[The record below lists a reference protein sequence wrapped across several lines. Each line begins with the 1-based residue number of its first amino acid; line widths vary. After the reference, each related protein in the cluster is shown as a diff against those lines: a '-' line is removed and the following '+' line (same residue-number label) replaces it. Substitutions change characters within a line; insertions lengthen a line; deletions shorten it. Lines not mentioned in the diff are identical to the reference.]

1 MKLLN
6 IVQPHKAYFGEKD
19 YQQLLLIKKMVQA
32 LFLEVEVVGC
42 PTVRASDGLALSSR
56 NSRLTAQ
63 QREKA
68 AYFPAI
74 LNQAA
79 TSEVAVQQLE
89 NLGFKVDY
97 VADQW
102 GRRLAAVYVGEVRLI
117 DALLIPQLAA

>member
-1 MKLLN
+1 
-6 IVQPHKAYFGEKD
+6 
-19 YQQLLLIKKMVQA
+19 MVQA

-117 DALLIPQLAA
+117 DALLIPQLAT